1 MLALHCRYL
10 LFYVSYMFRYL
21 LLLAF
26 AVGGFSA
33 YAAGYSNESVDSLL
47 IELRAAISHRDLYL
61 RAKEERLASIK
72 QRLDTAK
79 EDAGRFAILG
89 ELFDE
94 YHPFD
99 GDSAFVMSLRQEQ
112 IARRCG
118 DQAMLGKSLLNRAN
132 ILSATGMFHEAFC
145 VIDSVTDDRLPADMV
160 SYYYHT
166 MRTLYGRLADYASF
180 ARDRI
185 RYEELTDLY
194 RDSLLNV
201 NAEGT
206 LVHELIKADQL
217 SVHGQS
223 HDAVRRLEAYMGTHD
238 LSEHEKAIIAWTLA
252 EAYKALGDSLGQKHY
267 LIVSSIADMKSCVR
281 EYASLR
287 QLALLLFEEG
297 NLEDAYDFMTVAIG
311 DASLSGARQ
320 RIIELSEAY
329 PMINGIYIDT
339 VHKRKQM
346 LERTVVII
354 ALLSV
359 LLLFLLVHSYKQMRS
374 VASARRQLEISNTR
388 LNTLNAKLQDFNA
401 ELQDANAD
409 IAENSELKEVYIS
422 RYMEQCQ
429 IYIEKLDAY
438 RKTVAKLLGSGK
450 FEELRD
456 MVRSDSQINGEL
468 KLFYE
473 QFDSTFLQLFPTV
486 VEDLNKLLIPGEE
499 LQLKKD
505 GSLSAELR
513 IYALIRLGITD
524 SDNIAR
530 FLRYSL
536 TTIYNYRTKVRNK
549 ARGDRNHLDATVMK
563 LGRGDNRGIS
573 GKTL

>member
-1 MLALHCRYL
+1 
-10 LFYVSYMFRYL
+10 
-21 LLLAF
+21 
-26 AVGGFSA
+26 
-33 YAAGYSNESVDSLL
+33 
-47 IELRAAISHRDLYL
+47 
-61 RAKEERLASIK
+61 
-72 QRLDTAK
+72 
-79 EDAGRFAILG
+79 
-89 ELFDE
+89 
-94 YHPFD
+94 
-99 GDSAFVMSLRQEQ
+99 
-112 IARRCG
+112 
-118 DQAMLGKSLLNRAN
+118 
-132 ILSATGMFHEAFC
+132 
-145 VIDSVTDDRLPADMV
+145 
-160 SYYYHT
+160 
-166 MRTLYGRLADYASF
+166 
-180 ARDRI
+180 
-185 RYEELTDLY
+185 
-194 RDSLLNV
+194 
-201 NAEGT
+201 
-206 LVHELIKADQL
+206 
-217 SVHGQS
+217 
-223 HDAVRRLEAYMGTHD
+223 
-238 LSEHEKAIIAWTLA
+238 
-252 EAYKALGDSLGQKHY
+252 
-267 LIVSSIADMKSCVR
+267 
-281 EYASLR
+281 
-287 QLALLLFEEG
+287 
-297 NLEDAYDFMTVAIG
+297 
-311 DASLSGARQ
+311 
-320 RIIELSEAY
+320 
-329 PMINGIYIDT
+329 MINGIYIDT

-359 LLLFLLVHSYKQMRS
+359 LLLFLLVNTYKQMRS

-473 QFDSTFLQLFPTV
+473 QFDSTFLQLFPTF

-530 FLRYSL
+530 F
-536 TTIYNYRTKVRNK
+536 
-549 ARGDRNHLDATVMK
+549 
-563 LGRGDNRGIS
+563 
-573 GKTL
+573 